1 MGNPILESIKEL
13 RKERA
18 LFVDLKNKNRYKVV
32 AEEEDGSKTAYCFA
46 VPVYDR
52 SGRLL
57 DLEFHRNATGY
68 RAEGSNS
75 TVCVSDEFLLEN
87 SEGTCRIIPREAFR
101 IRFAGKYVLHG
112 NDCDVSPTTNGL
124 VFKVRCENGAC
135 RFGLTVDGDSW
146 EARGNNKCFS
156 LMRETNCPGVTVSCI
171 GSADENGWIVAP
183 AILESN
189 QEEPGTFV
197 LSIIPQSPY
206 AKFVVF
212 EINLYEQKL
221 FQDTTVE
228 SQNADSNNVYGGT
241 AFLGETTAFGEQWLY
256 SRPDVSKLADLA
268 GRGISKAVLHM
279 NQFNKGADLCAFR
292 VERRFCSFGSTWNNK
307 IGVGSKFTESRMGG
321 IRQSLD
327 LTDLVV
333 NRRTGRLS
341 QPDGFLVK
349 AKTKGSGFSVVSTG
363 DSFYAPQILELQYK

>member
-1 MGNPILESIKEL
+1 M
-13 RKERA
+13 
-18 LFVDLKNKNRYKVV
+18 
-32 AEEEDGSKTAYCFA
+32 
-46 VPVYDR
+46 
-52 SGRLL
+52 
-57 DLEFHRNATGY
+57 
-68 RAEGSNS
+68 
-75 TVCVSDEFLLEN
+75 
-87 SEGTCRIIPREAFR
+87 
-101 IRFAGKYVLHG
+101 
-112 NDCDVSPTTNGL
+112 
-124 VFKVRCENGAC
+124 
-135 RFGLTVDGDSW
+135 
-146 EARGNNKCFS
+146 
-156 LMRETNCPGVTVSCI
+156 SCI

-279 NQFNKGADLCAFR
+279 NQFNKGADSVSYTHLDVYKRQEQLARFAAGLLC
-292 VERRFCSFGSTWNNK
+292 RRLR
-307 IGVGSKFTESRMGG
+307 IPE
-321 IRQSLD
+321 
-327 LTDLVV
+327 
-333 NRRTGRLS
+333 
-341 QPDGFLVK
+341 
-349 AKTKGSGFSVVSTG
+349 
-363 DSFYAPQILELQYK
+363 